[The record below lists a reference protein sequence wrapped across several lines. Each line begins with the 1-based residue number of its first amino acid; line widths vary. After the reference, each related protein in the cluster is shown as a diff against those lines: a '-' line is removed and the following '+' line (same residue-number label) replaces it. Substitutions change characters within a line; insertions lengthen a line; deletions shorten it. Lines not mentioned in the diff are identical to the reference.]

1 MMKSTNRG
9 EQSYLNRELS
19 WLSFNERVL
28 EESIDPNNPLL
39 EQLKFIAITS
49 SNLDE
54 FFMIRVA
61 GLRHQKENN
70 ITRKDI
76 AGMLPEEQLQEISE
90 TAQRLVSK
98 QYMYL

>member
-1 MMKSTNRG
+1 MMKSTKRG

-61 GLRHQKENN
+61 GLKHQKENAVK
-70 ITRKDI
+70 RRDI
-76 AGMLPEEQLQEISE
+76 ANMTPK
-90 TAQRLVSK
+90 RK
-98 QYMYL
+98 

>member
-39 EQLKFIAITS
+39 EQL
-49 SNLDE
+49 
-54 FFMIRVA
+54 
-61 GLRHQKENN
+61 
-70 ITRKDI
+70 
-76 AGMLPEEQLQEISE
+76 
-90 TAQRLVSK
+90 
-98 QYMYL
+98 